1 MSIICTYIKAA
12 ICSSYILSSYS
23 MVNKFMSSSV
33 ARAAVNMLGGYQAK
47 PEGTMPSQSEY
58 TSVRDYLVTSLCIN
72 NGSRSGAL
80 ANMTVGEFKKAQPL
94 DDSFV
99 VMKVRKHKTFT
110 THGPANIVL
119 SATLHNCMTIFLNK
133 FRYPVANMTFNHA
146 KPVFLSWS
154 NRPMD
159 ASHIGCQINSSW
171 GKVYGKDTATGGATA
186 FRKVAV
192 WLDGS

>member
-1 MSIICTYIKAA
+1 
-12 ICSSYILSSYS
+12 
-23 MVNKFMSSSV
+23 MSSSV
-33 ARAAVNMLGGYQAK
+33 ARAVVNMLGGYQAK
-47 PEGTMPSQSEY
+47 PEGMMPSQSEY

-72 NGSRSGAL
+72 NSSRSGAL
-80 ANMTVGEFKKAQPL
+80 ANMTVGEFKKAQPLL

-119 SATLHNCMTIFLNK
+119 SATLHNCRTIFLNK

-159 ASHIGCQINSSW
+159 ASHMVARLTVHG
-171 GKVYGKDTATGGATA
+171 GKCTAKIQLLIKEFT
-186 FRKVAV
+186 
-192 WLDGS
+192 